1 MVFNIVIP
9 EINSKPKNSKDAI
22 ISLLMT
28 EWPLSLKQIYYRI
41 KKQYGYSNSYQSVY
55 KAVKELIEKKVL
67 IEKKEGYEINIGWV
81 KKVQSFTD
89 IVETNYYAQKRFQ
102 DIAGVKESRHAKDLI
117 ILSFN
122 SLFDAEKYLYYFI
135 KTELLK
141 KRNKTICYQI
151 KDEWRPLFYLRAE
164 YNYFKK
170 LMRQGHKFYFLH
182 ENDSPLE
189 QIAKKFYKY
198 IGIKLK
204 TSKQEIATD
213 TIILEEYFI
222 QIFVPENLRI
232 KIRKYLEKKDTMKLL
247 EVLNTPKDSSIKVII
262 NKDPSLAK
270 ELKKKLLKSFK

>member
-1 MVFNIVIP
+1 MVFNILVP
-9 EINSKPKNSKDAI
+9 EINSKPKNSKDAV
-22 ISLLMT
+22 ISILMT

-55 KAVKELIEKKVL
+55 KAVKELIEKDVL
-67 IEKKEGYEINIGWV
+67 KEKSEGYEINIDWI

-102 DIAGVKESRHAKDLI
+102 DISGVKESRHAKDLI

-135 KTELLK
+135 KTELMK
-141 KRNKTICYQI
+141 KRNKNICYQI

-170 LMRQGHKFYFLH
+170 LMKQGHKFYFLY

-189 QIAKKFYKY
+189 EIAKKFYKY
-198 IGIKLK
+198 IGVKLK
-204 TSKQEIATD
+204 TGKQEIVTD
-213 TIILEEYFI
+213 TIILEDYFI
-222 QIFVPENLRI
+222 QIFVPESLRV
-232 KIRKYLEKKDTMKLL
+232 KIRKCLEKKDTMKLL
-247 EVLNTPKDSSIKVII
+247 EILNKPKESSIKVII
-262 NKDPSLAK
+262 NKDNSLAK
-270 ELKKKLLKSFK
+270 ELKKKLLKNFK